1 MGKLLTLDM
10 LARAFEAEGCDT
22 LFTLMGDANM
32 YWSTAMAERPG
43 MKVIH
48 ARHESCAVSMADGYA
63 RKTGKVGVASTTC
76 GPGFTQIMTS
86 LAMAARARIPIVVF
100 AGDSPIAASWYLQEI
115 DMAPLARATGA
126 HYVPVRH
133 IDRLLDNVREAFQV
147 ARAERRPVVLSVPMD
162 LQKQPWPHLA
172 EHFPS
177 DDIVPVK
184 QRPLPDP
191 ELVESVC
198 DMIAEAEHPIVLGG
212 RGVIASGAADAVA
225 ELADQ
230 AGALLANSLLGK
242 GLFDGNPYNLEIA
255 GAFASDYARER
266 FAESDLVI
274 GIGVGLGH
282 YTTEGGYLYPGAQV
296 VQIDLNPRGLW
307 QGLRTA
313 DLHVIADAK
322 AGAEAIT
329 ARLRERSI
337 KKTGYRTPEIAAQI
351 ANDHPDAKEY
361 PVQPGMID
369 QRRFIEELDRTI
381 PKDWD
386 IVVGGGHYFSI
397 AMTHLRGR
405 AAERYHVIND
415 FGAIGSGLAAAIG
428 VAQARGDGKVCLIE
442 GDGSLMMH
450 CQELETIQRH
460 GIRLLMTIMNDGGY
474 GAEFHKF
481 RANSIDESHAVHGR
495 GDIAAMARGFGLQGA
510 TVKQMGSTEQLFREH
525 EGANVASVW
534 DVMVDDRIPSRA
546 YRRIHYGEA

>member
-1 MGKLLTLDM
+1 MSKLLTLDM
-10 LARAFEAEGCDT
+10 LARAFEAEGVDT

-86 LAMAARARIPIVVF
+86 LSMAARARIPIVVF

-115 DMAPLARATGA
+115 DMAPLTRATGA

-147 ARAERRPVVLSVPMD
+147 ARTERRPVVLSVPMD

-172 EHFPS
+172 DHFPS
-177 DDIVPVK
+177 DDIVPVA
-184 QRPLPDP
+184 QRPRPDP
-191 ELVESVC
+191 ELVERVC
-198 DMIAEAEHPIVLGG
+198 DMIAEAEHPIVVAG
-212 RGVIASGAADAVA
+212 RGVIASKAADAVA
-225 ELADQ
+225 EMAEQ

-266 FAESDLVI
+266 FAEADLVI

-296 VQIDLNPRGLW
+296 VQIDLAPKGLW

-313 DLHVIADAK
+313 DLHVFADAR

-337 KKTGYRTPEIAAQI
+337 KRTGFRTPEIAAAI
-351 ANDHPDAKEY
+351 ANDHPDAKQY

-386 IVVGGGHYFSI
+386 IVVGGGH
-397 AMTHLRGR
+397 
-405 AAERYHVIND
+405 
-415 FGAIGSGLAAAIG
+415 
-428 VAQARGDGKVCLIE
+428 
-442 GDGSLMMH
+442 
-450 CQELETIQRH
+450 
-460 GIRLLMTIMNDGGY
+460 
-474 GAEFHKF
+474 
-481 RANSIDESHAVHGR
+481 
-495 GDIAAMARGFGLQGA
+495 
-510 TVKQMGSTEQLFREH
+510 
-525 EGANVASVW
+525 
-534 DVMVDDRIPSRA
+534 
-546 YRRIHYGEA
+546 